1 MGIVIKEFDG
11 SLVTPKDAA
20 VMNELI
26 FQSYGIFNGCN
37 ISFLGVNKIM
47 IASGRMIVKGRQ
59 VVITEETIAAQLS
72 SGGTKRGRLYMKI
85 DLSNLDNPGTF
96 LTQVADELPEL
107 TQQDDVNYSNGIFEV
122 ELCNYD
128 VSETAI
134 SNIVETCPMITGSVD
149 LLKSIEEVL
158 ANTEEGKAV
167 DALVIKELTNSLG
180 EDVNGMTIHE
190 KLDYI
195 MEMNLNVE
203 LSNVKALSQS
213 TVISGLE
220 VGKKYIAFLT
230 NVNGYDVK
238 GFNLNNCVIHQQ
250 TSVVISSSNNS
261 RCAFMQGFIFTANS
275 ENINVNILVDGNS
288 GAKDCG
294 IICFE
299 V

>member
-107 TQQDDVNYSNGIFEV
+107 IQQDDVNYSNGIFEV

-149 LLKSIEEVL
+149 LLKSIEEVM
-158 ANTEEGKAV
+158 ANTKEGKAV
-167 DALVIKELTNSLG
+167 DALVIKKINSNLNKILEDRLMKKIMFTKLYLKEVSNTNNPTFTIENLNIGDIILFLAYGYSTNFSSITGGHIITLFNEDEPLYFIIEATDTTVVVNGYKGNTASPLTFVSAYKI
-180 EDVNGMTIHE
+180 EDVN
-190 KLDYI
+190 
-195 MEMNLNVE
+195 
-203 LSNVKALSQS
+203 
-213 TVISGLE
+213 
-220 VGKKYIAFLT
+220 
-230 NVNGYDVK
+230 
-238 GFNLNNCVIHQQ
+238 
-250 TSVVISSSNNS
+250 VVD
-261 RCAFMQGFIFTANS
+261 
-275 ENINVNILVDGNS
+275 E
-288 GAKDCG
+288 
-294 IICFE
+294 
-299 V
+299 